1 MEMYFKRMKDEWTGL
16 VEQADPLIRAKA
28 AEIAVAHAHYLSIE
42 FYRIVRIDPH
52 AEEFLSNEQVERQ
65 LKSAMER
72 WIINVLSAQVDDVE
86 RLIQIQHTV
95 AEVHARIGIPVEI
108 VEMGFRVLKKILYP
122 VIFSSD
128 YSAAEKLQV
137 YHFSINS
144 IDIAMEVMT
153 RAFTFSDSSAS
164 KEDEN
169 YRIFSLL
176 ENAEEE
182 KERQIASLLSWEIDI
197 IYKVLLDSDLGSS
210 LPLSQADFGLW
221 FNHKGRHYFSGI
233 AEVGHMMGAVLI
245 NENDEVMFFNPAA
258 EKLWGYK
265 REEVIGNNIDMLIP
279 RDLRPA
285 HPEYIRHN
293 REGGKARV
301 EGMSR
306 ELQLEKKDGSKIW
319 TRFALSKVSAEGKIY
334 YLALVRDASVEMAQ
348 KEQTRQL
355 IIAVD
360 HLDRPVIVLDP
371 ERHIVQCNRAFTEMF
386 GYCISEASGMQPD
399 SLLNIPEFP
408 ADNRIRLQQLLWKTA
423 RDQDEFLLLTR
434 TGEKIWIKAS
444 ISPVYDVLAH
454 LQNLVMTFSD
464 ITEERQIRQLEG
476 NILAA
481 MCSSP
486 PFHEMGEIIC
496 RNIESVLNESHVSL
510 FALRNGMPIHW
521 ASSSHG
527 AEVQNA
533 QSWSATIR
541 QRDGAPAGILQIK
554 TSSGAETSAFIERV
568 ADISQHMAALALEQ
582 EKSRQHIEQ
591 LIQFDPM
598 TGLPNR
604 NNLHNYLDDLV
615 DKAVSP
621 VVYLI
626 SVDHIQDVIDSLGY
640 AWADQ
645 ALLEVVN
652 RFREKLKPDQYLCRI
667 EGTQFVLVSLEND
680 VSNITHI
687 ADELRNVVS
696 KPIMIDD
703 KPFPL
708 TLSIGISYDVGKNRD
723 YLLST
728 AHNAMD
734 FIRKNGGNGWQ
745 FFSPAMNEMVKER
758 LVLGAA
764 LKEAISNNQL
774 KLVYQPQIFAET
786 GELYGIEALA
796 RWHDPLHGHVPPSR
810 FIPLAE
816 EIGEIEN
823 IGRWVI
829 AEACRQLAEWRSQ
842 NIHIPA
848 LSVNLS
854 ALHFRSNQLPN
865 QVSDAMHAWGIDGH
879 QLTVEITESMM
890 MEHDTE
896 IFKRIQILR
905 DMGVGLSVDDFGTG
919 FSGLSRLVS
928 LPVTE
933 IKIDK
938 SFVDRC
944 LTEKRILA
952 LLEAITSIGQSLNLT
967 VVAEG
972 VETKEQ
978 FEMLRKIHC
987 RVIQGYFF
995 SRPLPAEEIPGWMS
1009 SVLPLKI

>member
-1 MEMYFKRMKDEWTGL
+1 MKLTDADNAADGIFFPAL
-16 VEQADPLIRAKA
+16 EQ
-28 AEIAVAHAHYLSIE
+28 
-42 FYRIVRIDPH
+42 
-52 AEEFLSNEQVERQ
+52 N
-65 LKSAMER
+65 
-72 WIINVLSAQVDDVE
+72 
-86 RLIQIQHTV
+86 
-95 AEVHARIGIPVEI
+95 
-108 VEMGFRVLKKILYP
+108 
-122 VIFSSD
+122 
-128 YSAAEKLQV
+128 
-137 YHFSINS
+137 
-144 IDIAMEVMT
+144 
-153 RAFTFSDSSAS
+153 
-164 KEDEN
+164 
-169 YRIFSLL
+169 
-176 ENAEEE
+176 
-182 KERQIASLLSWEIDI
+182 
-197 IYKVLLDSDLGSS
+197 
-210 LPLSQADFGLW
+210 
-221 FNHKGRHYFSGI
+221 
-233 AEVGHMMGAVLI
+233 MMGAVLI

-306 ELQLEKKDGSKIW
+306 ELLLEKKDGSKIW
-319 TRFALSKVSAEGKIY
+319 TRFALSKVSAEGKVY

-399 SLLNIPEFP
+399 TLLNIPEFP

-626 SVDHIQDVIDSLGY
+626 GVDHIQDVIDSLGY

-680 VSNITHI
+680 VSNITQI

-734 FIRKNGGNGWQ
+734 YIRKNGGNGWQFFSPAMNEMVKERLVLGAALKEAISNNQLKLVYQPQIFAETGELYGIDIRKNGGNGWQ

-796 RWHDPLHGHVPPSR
+796 RWHDPQHGHVPPSR

>member
-1 MEMYFKRMKDEWTGL
+1 MKLTD
-16 VEQADPLIRAKA
+16 A
-28 AEIAVAHAHYLSIE
+28 
-42 FYRIVRIDPH
+42 
-52 AEEFLSNEQVERQ
+52 
-65 LKSAMER
+65 
-72 WIINVLSAQVDDVE
+72 
-86 RLIQIQHTV
+86 
-95 AEVHARIGIPVEI
+95 
-108 VEMGFRVLKKILYP
+108 
-122 VIFSSD
+122 
-128 YSAAEKLQV
+128 
-137 YHFSINS
+137 
-144 IDIAMEVMT
+144 
-153 RAFTFSDSSAS
+153 
-164 KEDEN
+164 
-169 YRIFSLL
+169 
-176 ENAEEE
+176 ENA
-182 KERQIASLLSWEIDI
+182 
-197 IYKVLLDSDLGSS
+197 
-210 LPLSQADFGLW
+210 AD
-221 FNHKGRHYFSGI
+221 GI
-233 AEVGHMMGAVLI
+233 FFPALEQNMMGAVLI

-319 TRFALSKVSAEGKIY
+319 TRFALSKVSAEGKVY

-399 SLLNIPEFP
+399 TLLNIPEFP

-496 RNIESVLNESHVSL
+496 RNIESVLN
-510 FALRNGMPIHW
+510 
-521 ASSSHG
+521 
-527 AEVQNA
+527 
-533 QSWSATIR
+533 
-541 QRDGAPAGILQIK
+541 
-554 TSSGAETSAFIERV
+554 
-568 ADISQHMAALALEQ
+568 
-582 EKSRQHIEQ
+582 
-591 LIQFDPM
+591 
-598 TGLPNR
+598 
-604 NNLHNYLDDLV
+604 
-615 DKAVSP
+615 
-621 VVYLI
+621 
-626 SVDHIQDVIDSLGY
+626 
-640 AWADQ
+640 
-645 ALLEVVN
+645 
-652 RFREKLKPDQYLCRI
+652 
-667 EGTQFVLVSLEND
+667 GTQFVLVSLEND
-680 VSNITHI
+680 VSNITQI

-734 FIRKNGGNGWQ
+734 YIRKNGGNGWQ

-758 LVLGAA
+758 LFLGAA

-865 QVSDAMHAWGIDGH
+865 QVSDAMQAWGIDGH

-905 DMGVGLSVDDFGTG
+905 DMGVGLSVDDFDTG

>member
-1 MEMYFKRMKDEWTGL
+1 MKLTDADNAADGIFFPAL
-16 VEQADPLIRAKA
+16 EQ
-28 AEIAVAHAHYLSIE
+28 
-42 FYRIVRIDPH
+42 
-52 AEEFLSNEQVERQ
+52 N
-65 LKSAMER
+65 
-72 WIINVLSAQVDDVE
+72 
-86 RLIQIQHTV
+86 
-95 AEVHARIGIPVEI
+95 
-108 VEMGFRVLKKILYP
+108 
-122 VIFSSD
+122 
-128 YSAAEKLQV
+128 
-137 YHFSINS
+137 
-144 IDIAMEVMT
+144 
-153 RAFTFSDSSAS
+153 
-164 KEDEN
+164 
-169 YRIFSLL
+169 
-176 ENAEEE
+176 
-182 KERQIASLLSWEIDI
+182 
-197 IYKVLLDSDLGSS
+197 
-210 LPLSQADFGLW
+210 
-221 FNHKGRHYFSGI
+221 
-233 AEVGHMMGAVLI
+233 MMGAVLI

-319 TRFALSKVSAEGKIY
+319 TRFALSKVSAEGKVY

-360 HLDRPVIVLDP
+360 YLDRPVIVLDP

-399 SLLNIPEFP
+399 TLLNIPEFP

-626 SVDHIQDVIDSLGY
+626 GVDHIQDVIDSLGY

-680 VSNITHI
+680 VSNITQI

-734 FIRKNGGNGWQ
+734 YIRKNGGNGWQ

>member
-1 MEMYFKRMKDEWTGL
+1 MKLTD
-16 VEQADPLIRAKA
+16 A
-28 AEIAVAHAHYLSIE
+28 
-42 FYRIVRIDPH
+42 
-52 AEEFLSNEQVERQ
+52 
-65 LKSAMER
+65 
-72 WIINVLSAQVDDVE
+72 
-86 RLIQIQHTV
+86 
-95 AEVHARIGIPVEI
+95 
-108 VEMGFRVLKKILYP
+108 
-122 VIFSSD
+122 
-128 YSAAEKLQV
+128 
-137 YHFSINS
+137 
-144 IDIAMEVMT
+144 
-153 RAFTFSDSSAS
+153 
-164 KEDEN
+164 
-169 YRIFSLL
+169 
-176 ENAEEE
+176 ENA
-182 KERQIASLLSWEIDI
+182 
-197 IYKVLLDSDLGSS
+197 
-210 LPLSQADFGLW
+210 AD
-221 FNHKGRHYFSGI
+221 GI
-233 AEVGHMMGAVLI
+233 FFPALEQNMMGAVLI

-319 TRFALSKVSAEGKIY
+319 TRFALSKVSAEGKVY

-399 SLLNIPEFP
+399 TLLN
-408 ADNRIRLQQLLWKTA
+408 
-423 RDQDEFLLLTR
+423 
-434 TGEKIWIKAS
+434 
-444 ISPVYDVLAH
+444 
-454 LQNLVMTFSD
+454 
-464 ITEERQIRQLEG
+464 
-476 NILAA
+476 
-481 MCSSP
+481 
-486 PFHEMGEIIC
+486 
-496 RNIESVLNESHVSL
+496 
-510 FALRNGMPIHW
+510 
-521 ASSSHG
+521 

-626 SVDHIQDVIDSLGY
+626 GVDHIQDVIDSLGY

-680 VSNITHI
+680 VSNITQI

-734 FIRKNGGNGWQ
+734 YIRKNGDNGWQ

-764 LKEAISNNQL
+764 LKETISNNQL

-796 RWHDPLHGHVPPSR
+796 RWHDPQHGHVPPSR

-865 QVSDAMHAWGIDGH
+865 QVSDAMQAWGIDGH

>member
-1 MEMYFKRMKDEWTGL
+1 
-16 VEQADPLIRAKA
+16 
-28 AEIAVAHAHYLSIE
+28 
-42 FYRIVRIDPH
+42 
-52 AEEFLSNEQVERQ
+52 
-65 LKSAMER
+65 
-72 WIINVLSAQVDDVE
+72 
-86 RLIQIQHTV
+86 
-95 AEVHARIGIPVEI
+95 
-108 VEMGFRVLKKILYP
+108 
-122 VIFSSD
+122 
-128 YSAAEKLQV
+128 
-137 YHFSINS
+137 
-144 IDIAMEVMT
+144 
-153 RAFTFSDSSAS
+153 
-164 KEDEN
+164 
-169 YRIFSLL
+169 
-176 ENAEEE
+176 
-182 KERQIASLLSWEIDI
+182 
-197 IYKVLLDSDLGSS
+197 
-210 LPLSQADFGLW
+210 
-221 FNHKGRHYFSGI
+221 
-233 AEVGHMMGAVLI
+233 
-245 NENDEVMFFNPAA
+245 
-258 EKLWGYK
+258 
-265 REEVIGNNIDMLIP
+265 
-279 RDLRPA
+279 
-285 HPEYIRHN
+285 
-293 REGGKARV
+293 
-301 EGMSR
+301 
-306 ELQLEKKDGSKIW
+306 
-319 TRFALSKVSAEGKIY
+319 
-334 YLALVRDASVEMAQ
+334 
-348 KEQTRQL
+348 
-355 IIAVD
+355 
-360 HLDRPVIVLDP
+360 
-371 ERHIVQCNRAFTEMF
+371 
-386 GYCISEASGMQPD
+386 
-399 SLLNIPEFP
+399 
-408 ADNRIRLQQLLWKTA
+408 
-423 RDQDEFLLLTR
+423 
-434 TGEKIWIKAS
+434 
-444 ISPVYDVLAH
+444 
-454 LQNLVMTFSD
+454 MTFSD

-486 PFHEMGEIIC
+486 PFHEMGKSFVVTSNLFSTNRMFRCSHCATGC
-496 RNIESVLNESHVSL
+496 RYTGRHLRTVQKFKMRKAGQRPFVSVMVR
-510 FALRNGMPIHW
+510 LRGSCKLKPRQEQKPAPLSNAWQIS
-521 ASSSHG
+521 ASIWRAG
-527 AEVQNA
+527 AG
-533 QSWSATIR
+533 T
-541 QRDGAPAGILQIK
+541 G
-554 TSSGAETSAFIERV
+554 
-568 ADISQHMAALALEQ
+568 
-582 EKSRQHIEQ
+582 KSRQHIEQ

-626 SVDHIQDVIDSLGY
+626 GVDHIQDVIDSLGY

-680 VSNITHI
+680 VSNITQI

-734 FIRKNGGNGWQ
+734 YIRKNGGNGWQ

-796 RWHDPLHGHVPPSR
+796 RWHDPQHGHVPPSR

-865 QVSDAMHAWGIDGH
+865 QVSDAMQAGVLTY

>member
-16 VEQADPLIRAKA
+16 VEQADPPIRAKA

-128 YSAAEKLQV
+128 YSA
-137 YHFSINS
+137 
-144 IDIAMEVMT
+144 
-153 RAFTFSDSSAS
+153 
-164 KEDEN
+164 
-169 YRIFSLL
+169 
-176 ENAEEE
+176 
-182 KERQIASLLSWEIDI
+182 
-197 IYKVLLDSDLGSS
+197 
-210 LPLSQADFGLW
+210 
-221 FNHKGRHYFSGI
+221 
-233 AEVGHMMGAVLI
+233 
-245 NENDEVMFFNPAA
+245 
-258 EKLWGYK
+258 
-265 REEVIGNNIDMLIP
+265 
-279 RDLRPA
+279 
-285 HPEYIRHN
+285 
-293 REGGKARV
+293 
-301 EGMSR
+301 
-306 ELQLEKKDGSKIW
+306 
-319 TRFALSKVSAEGKIY
+319 
-334 YLALVRDASVEMAQ
+334 
-348 KEQTRQL
+348 
-355 IIAVD
+355 
-360 HLDRPVIVLDP
+360 
-371 ERHIVQCNRAFTEMF
+371 
-386 GYCISEASGMQPD
+386 
-399 SLLNIPEFP
+399 
-408 ADNRIRLQQLLWKTA
+408 
-423 RDQDEFLLLTR
+423 
-434 TGEKIWIKAS
+434 
-444 ISPVYDVLAH
+444 
-454 LQNLVMTFSD
+454 
-464 ITEERQIRQLEG
+464 
-476 NILAA
+476 
-481 MCSSP
+481 
-486 PFHEMGEIIC
+486 
-496 RNIESVLNESHVSL
+496 
-510 FALRNGMPIHW
+510 
-521 ASSSHG
+521 
-527 AEVQNA
+527 
-533 QSWSATIR
+533 IR

-604 NNLHNYLDDLV
+604 NNLHNYLDDLI

-626 SVDHIQDVIDSLGY
+626 GVDHIQDVIDSLGY

-680 VSNITHI
+680 VSNITQI

-734 FIRKNGGNGWQ
+734 YIRKNGGNGWQ

>member
-1 MEMYFKRMKDEWTGL
+1 
-16 VEQADPLIRAKA
+16 
-28 AEIAVAHAHYLSIE
+28 
-42 FYRIVRIDPH
+42 
-52 AEEFLSNEQVERQ
+52 
-65 LKSAMER
+65 
-72 WIINVLSAQVDDVE
+72 
-86 RLIQIQHTV
+86 
-95 AEVHARIGIPVEI
+95 
-108 VEMGFRVLKKILYP
+108 
-122 VIFSSD
+122 
-128 YSAAEKLQV
+128 
-137 YHFSINS
+137 
-144 IDIAMEVMT
+144 
-153 RAFTFSDSSAS
+153 
-164 KEDEN
+164 
-169 YRIFSLL
+169 
-176 ENAEEE
+176 
-182 KERQIASLLSWEIDI
+182 
-197 IYKVLLDSDLGSS
+197 
-210 LPLSQADFGLW
+210 
-221 FNHKGRHYFSGI
+221 
-233 AEVGHMMGAVLI
+233 
-245 NENDEVMFFNPAA
+245 
-258 EKLWGYK
+258 
-265 REEVIGNNIDMLIP
+265 
-279 RDLRPA
+279 
-285 HPEYIRHN
+285 
-293 REGGKARV
+293 
-301 EGMSR
+301 
-306 ELQLEKKDGSKIW
+306 
-319 TRFALSKVSAEGKIY
+319 
-334 YLALVRDASVEMAQ
+334 
-348 KEQTRQL
+348 
-355 IIAVD
+355 
-360 HLDRPVIVLDP
+360 
-371 ERHIVQCNRAFTEMF
+371 
-386 GYCISEASGMQPD
+386 
-399 SLLNIPEFP
+399 
-408 ADNRIRLQQLLWKTA
+408 
-423 RDQDEFLLLTR
+423 
-434 TGEKIWIKAS
+434 
-444 ISPVYDVLAH
+444 
-454 LQNLVMTFSD
+454 
-464 ITEERQIRQLEG
+464 
-476 NILAA
+476 
-481 MCSSP
+481 
-486 PFHEMGEIIC
+486 
-496 RNIESVLNESHVSL
+496 
-510 FALRNGMPIHW
+510 
-521 ASSSHG
+521 
-527 AEVQNA
+527 
-533 QSWSATIR
+533 
-541 QRDGAPAGILQIK
+541 
-554 TSSGAETSAFIERV
+554 ERV

-626 SVDHIQDVIDSLGY
+626 GVDHIQDVIDSLGY

-680 VSNITHI
+680 VSNITQI

-734 FIRKNGGNGWQ
+734 YIRKNGGNGWQ

-865 QVSDAMHAWGIDGH
+865 QVSDAMQAWGIDGH

>member
-1 MEMYFKRMKDEWTGL
+1 MKLTDADNAADGIFFPAL
-16 VEQADPLIRAKA
+16 EQ
-28 AEIAVAHAHYLSIE
+28 
-42 FYRIVRIDPH
+42 
-52 AEEFLSNEQVERQ
+52 N
-65 LKSAMER
+65 
-72 WIINVLSAQVDDVE
+72 
-86 RLIQIQHTV
+86 
-95 AEVHARIGIPVEI
+95 
-108 VEMGFRVLKKILYP
+108 
-122 VIFSSD
+122 
-128 YSAAEKLQV
+128 
-137 YHFSINS
+137 
-144 IDIAMEVMT
+144 
-153 RAFTFSDSSAS
+153 
-164 KEDEN
+164 
-169 YRIFSLL
+169 
-176 ENAEEE
+176 
-182 KERQIASLLSWEIDI
+182 
-197 IYKVLLDSDLGSS
+197 
-210 LPLSQADFGLW
+210 
-221 FNHKGRHYFSGI
+221 
-233 AEVGHMMGAVLI
+233 MMGAVLI

-319 TRFALSKVSAEGKIY
+319 TRFALSKVSAEGKVY

-399 SLLNIPEFP
+399 TLLNIPEFP

-626 SVDHIQDVIDSLGY
+626 GVDHIQDVIDSLGY

-680 VSNITHI
+680 VSNITQI

-708 TLSIGISYDVGKNRD
+708 TLS
-723 YLLST
+723 
-728 AHNAMD
+728 
-734 FIRKNGGNGWQ
+734 
-745 FFSPAMNEMVKER
+745 
-758 LVLGAA
+758 
-764 LKEAISNNQL
+764 
-774 KLVYQPQIFAET
+774 
-786 GELYGIEALA
+786 
-796 RWHDPLHGHVPPSR
+796 
-810 FIPLAE
+810 
-816 EIGEIEN
+816 